1 MSNRKHFLIVIS
13 SPSGAGKTTLV
24 SALLDRVPQTRL
36 SVSYT
41 TRPPRPHEVD
51 GRDYTF
57 ISRDEFDRM
66 RQRGEFLEWAEV
78 HGNLYGTSRRM
89 IEEILSAGCDA
100 VLDID
105 VQGAAQV
112 RKQFPDAVTV
122 FILPPSFTE
131 LKRRLSSRGTE
142 TPESLERRLRVA
154 RREVLRYT
162 EFEYLVINDQLDV
175 AIAAVEAIV
184 RAERQKR
191 QRRED
196 EARAILRTFDEQP
209 AAGRT

>member
-24 SALLDRVPQTRL
+24 SALLSRVPQTRL

-41 TRPPRPHEVD
+41 TRPPRPHEID
-51 GRDYTF
+51 GKDYRF
-57 ISRDEFDRM
+57 ISQDEFERM

-78 HGNLYGTSRRM
+78 HGHLYGTSRRM
-89 IEEILSAGCDA
+89 IEEILTAECDA

-112 RKQFPDAVTV
+112 RKQFPDAVTI
-122 FILPPSFTE
+122 FILPPSFAE

-142 TPESLERRLRVA
+142 TPESLERRLHVA
-154 RREVLRYT
+154 RQEVLRYT
-162 EFEYLVINDQLDV
+162 EFQYLVVNDQLDA

-209 AAGRT
+209 AAGRK